1 MSKKNK
7 LLYTDSANERM
18 DVLFHDLR
26 KEIERYFIDR
36 KYVYGDEKVEITSSD
51 VEELSKRIVIKKP
64 NKKSSIKL
72 ILITYSF
79 LGILITLTGLFYEDI
94 SFIINSDNKF
104 RFTMIVTGL
113 MLTLFSYVYYFIRF
127 KETSR
132 TFDGGISN
140 VQDSDNLVSMN
151 KERFIELINQ
161 QNKELQVKRRKNILV
176 LSQSDEEME
185 FLKSFFKKME
195 FKNVDFR
202 RIQNNLDTTNYDL
215 VIFNNENGSLEISRI
230 YEIANN
236 ATNDTMFFYFG
247 GVRLDLSEI
256 HKIKNRLAI
265 SNLRPQL
272 YGNIIQAL
280 IYQDTLENIE
290 LKTGHNKA

>member
-1 MSKKNK
+1 MSNKKK

-26 KEIERYFIDR
+26 KDIERYFIDR
-36 KYVYGDEKVEITSSD
+36 KYVYGDETVEVTSSD
-51 VEELSKRIVIKKP
+51 VEELSKRIIINKP

-72 ILITYSF
+72 ILMTYSF

-104 RFTMIVTGL
+104 RFTMIVTGI
-113 MLTLFSYVYYFIRF
+113 MLTLFSYVYYFIRY

-151 KERFIELINQ
+151 RERFIELINQ

-176 LSQSDEEME
+176 LSQSDKEME

-202 RIQNNLDTTNYDL
+202 LIQINLDTTSYDL